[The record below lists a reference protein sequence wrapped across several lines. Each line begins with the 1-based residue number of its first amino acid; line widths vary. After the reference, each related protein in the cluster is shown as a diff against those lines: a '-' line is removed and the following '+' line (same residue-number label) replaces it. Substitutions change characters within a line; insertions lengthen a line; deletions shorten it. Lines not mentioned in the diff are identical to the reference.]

1 MGMKEREFIN
11 SAPIERRLV
20 SNVIKQFGSW
30 ESFTESAEDVTNHG
44 IDGGYRDFIYYV
56 DTVKFYNKNKRYILG
71 LLEEQASDLGM
82 DQFEMLKSF
91 KCMEGLS
98 SMEIADGLFSRDA
111 LDEVKNCLSWY
122 AAEEVCRAYVDYL
135 DEIKNR
141 S

>member
-1 MGMKEREFIN
+1 MKERDFIN

-20 SNVIKQFGSW
+20 SNVIKQFGGW
-30 ESFTESAEDVTNHG
+30 ESFTESAEDVINHG
-44 IDGGYRDFIYYV
+44 IDSGYGQFVYYV
-56 DTVKFYNKNKRYILG
+56 DTVKFYNKNKKDILG
-71 LLEEQASDLGM
+71 LLEEQACDFGM